1 MFLFIIIVLLLIV
14 LFLNTPEQIEA
25 ICIDCIPG
33 HIGGGCTY
41 TDKSG
46 NIIQPSSCI
55 PYDKNITK
63 YICSDKSREVE
74 ACIEIYRP
82 VCGNDAKTYSNS
94 CFACMN
100 KMVSFYLEGECPQ
113 VVDESY
119 CNFDE
124 DCACGIH
131 KETSDCFYGNKA
143 YVDTSQQC
151 PDFCTGI
158 AGNLII
164 KCVNN
169 KCIQVSS

>member
-1 MFLFIIIVLLLIV
+1 MVAVILGIYAFGPAENQV
-14 LFLNTPEQIEA
+14 A
-25 ICIDCIPG
+25 ICIDCLVG
-33 HIGGGCTY
+33 HLGGGCTY
-41 TDKSG
+41 IDKSG
-46 NIIQPSSCI
+46 NVIQPSPCF
-55 PYDKNITK
+55 PYNTNRIK
-63 YICSDKSREVE
+63 YDCSDESRNVD
-74 ACIEIYRP
+74 ACIEIYKP

-100 KMVSFYLEGECPQ
+100 KMVSFYLEGECSQ

-131 KETSDCFYGNKA
+131 KETSECFYGNKA
-143 YVDTSQQC
+143 YVDTNQQC

-169 KCIQVSS
+169 ECMQVSS